1 MCGSRTYSIPEKK
14 KFWVF
19 FKEDVCLNWKK
30 KDECITNVLE
40 WKNYY
45 ENDIEEGV
53 YRNKE
58 GDNNDDTINLV

>member
-1 MCGSRTYSIPEKK
+1 MFELGQ
-14 KFWVF
+14 
-19 FKEDVCLNWKK
+19 K

-53 YRNKE
+53 QRNKE
-58 GDNNDDTINLV
+58 RDNNDDTITFV